1 MIGTII
7 FFGGCVGILVFLAV
21 IFSYVASP
29 NEKEKERE
37 LEEIKQ
43 KNKTF
48 WSGHI

>member
-7 FFGGCVGILVFLAV
+7 FFGGCVGILVLLAV
-21 IFSYVASP
+21 IFSYVSSP
-29 NEKEKERE
+29 NEKERE

-43 KNKTF
+43 QNKTF